1 MSIQPIM
8 KNKLQGWLAPNT
20 LTEDPDDRIL
30 ILKSA
35 GTVNDERIYEE
46 MRNEDTGLRK
56 ETMVHVVTL
65 YERIVARF
73 LMNGN
78 NVNTGL
84 FYAIPRFTGIIQE
97 GRWNPLINDIYVD
110 FTQNRVLR
118 EEIRNTQVEILGEKP
133 SSVYFASA
141 QDCSTEQT
149 DGHLSPGRNFRL
161 TGSYIRVDGDNE
173 NVGITLRN
181 LSDDTVTKVEPDMF
195 GTNNPSEVIFI
206 APTGLKDGEYEL
218 TLTTQYS
225 GSTKRLLKTPRSI
238 SRTVYVGTKKDDD
251 DDRPVIE

>member
-1 MSIQPIM
+1 M

-30 ILKSA
+30 VLKSA
-35 GTVNDERIYEE
+35 GTVDHERIYEE
-46 MRNEDTGLRK
+46 MRNEDTGLRR
-56 ETMVHVVTL
+56 ETMVHTVTL

-84 FYAIPRFTGIIQE
+84 FYATPRATGIIE
-97 GRWNPLINDIYVD
+97 DGLWNPEKNDIYVD

-118 EEIRNTQVEILGEKP
+118 EEIRNTQVEILGERP
-133 SSVYFASA
+133 DTIYFTGVK
-141 QDCSTEQT
+141 DCSNEMK
-149 DGHLSPGRNFRL
+149 DGHMTPGRNFRV
-161 TGSYIRVDGDNE
+161 TGAYIRIEGDNE
-173 NVGITLRN
+173 NVGISLRN
-181 LSDDTVTKVEPDMF
+181 LSDDSVTKVTPDMF
-195 GTNNPSEVIFI
+195 GTNNPSELLFI
-206 APTGLKDGEYEL
+206 VPPELKDGEYEL

-225 GSTKRLLKTPRSI
+225 GSTKRLLKTPRSV
-238 SRTVYVGTKKDDD
+238 SRTVYVGTKDNDDD

>member
-46 MRNEDTGLRK
+46 MRNEDTDLRK

-84 FYAIPRFTGIIQE
+84 FYAVPRFTGIIQE

-141 QDCSTEQT
+141 QDCSTGQT
-149 DGHLSPGRNFRL
+149 DATSARDATSASPARISVWMATMRTWVSPCAIYPTTLSRGWNP
-161 TGSYIRVDGDNE
+161 TCSE
-173 NVGITLRN
+173 PTTLR
-181 LSDDTVTKVEPDMF
+181 K
-195 GTNNPSEVIFI
+195 
-206 APTGLKDGEYEL
+206 
-218 TLTTQYS
+218 
-225 GSTKRLLKTPRSI
+225 
-238 SRTVYVGTKKDDD
+238 
-251 DDRPVIE
+251 